1 MSNVAEL
8 LKEASKLDRSDR
20 AELVSS
26 LLEDLDASPH
36 YVTDEEALRR
46 VDDLRSGKVKG
57 LSEEEFWTA
66 CLPQGV
72 AMKLPCVDLSTLGDR
87 LLR

>member
-1 MSNVAEL
+1 VGAEFRLADGFIFCEAHLMSNVAEL

-46 VDDLRSGKVKG
+46 VDDLRSGKANG
-57 LSEEEFWTA
+57 LGEEEFWRA
-66 CLPQGV
+66 CG
-72 AMKLPCVDLSTLGDR
+72 R
-87 LLR
+87 